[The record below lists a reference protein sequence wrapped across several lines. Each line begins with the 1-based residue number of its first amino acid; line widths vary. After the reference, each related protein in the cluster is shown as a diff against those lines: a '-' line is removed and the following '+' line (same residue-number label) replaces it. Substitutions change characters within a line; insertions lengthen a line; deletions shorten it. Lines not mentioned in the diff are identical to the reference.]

1 MPGST
6 PFRLN
11 RSGLLLALISTA
23 FAGQVQAAAGRVE
36 FAIGPATVVGTDG
49 RTRPAAR
56 GTELDTGDTVQT
68 NNGRVQVRMTDGAY
82 ISLQPNTEFGIK
94 NYKFAGKA
102 DGSENALY
110 SLFKGAMR
118 TVTGLI
124 GRTNRNRYQV
134 ATPTATVG
142 IRGTGGLIQVQND
155 GSTLVQG
162 TSGIWFLAN
171 PAGTID
177 IPAGVAGIAP
187 VDPKLPPKET
197 LQIPT
202 AGPSPLPA
210 LIEFV
215 QGEERET
222 DGENV
227 IAAAPAP
234 GETKLSGLAVV
245 NAFGYAGPPSF
256 PGIASG
262 ASAIAKFNAGG
273 QMTEVTVNSTTFS
286 LASGS
291 HADFGTD
298 SILTWGRWIGP
309 VSIVGSWCEGTC
321 SGTNYTQDQGLH
333 YVVGVPTP
341 SMPLTGTANYT
352 LTGATQPTY
361 IDGRT
366 APGTLTTGSLA
377 VDFAGLTVITAL
389 DVAMPDTSYSIR
401 GVSLISSGTAF
412 FFGNAPGTLTC
423 SGGSGCTA
431 RVDGFFA
438 GASAERAG
446 LGYHVR
452 DSIGGDIVGAA
463 AFQKQ

>member
-68 NNGRVQVRMTDGAY
+68 NNGRVQVRMTDGAF

-94 NYKFAGKA
+94 EYKFSGKA

-124 GRTNRNRYQV
+124 GRSNRNRYQV

-177 IPAGVAGIAP
+177 VPAGVAGIAP

-197 LQIPT
+197 IQIPT

-215 QGEERET
+215 QGEEREA

-227 IAAAPAP
+227 IAAPAP

-245 NAFGYAGPPSF
+245 NAFGYAGPPAF

-262 ASAIAKFNAGG
+262 GSANATFNAGG
-273 QMTEVTVNSTTFS
+273 QMTEVTVNNTTFS
-286 LASGS
+286 LGSGS

-298 SILTWGRWIGP
+298 SILTWGRWVGP
-309 VSIVGSWCEGTC
+309 VSIVGSWCKGTC
-321 SGTNYTQDQGLH
+321 QNTTYTANQGLH
-333 YVVGVPTP
+333 YVVGMPTA
-341 SMPLTGTANYT
+341 SMPLSGSATYN
-352 LTGATQPTY
+352 LLGATRPTY
-361 IDGRT
+361 LDSSQP
-366 APGTLTTGSLA
+366 PGTLTGSLS
-377 VDFAGLTVITAL
+377 VDFQALTVSTNLNVVMIDA
-389 DVAMPDTSYSIR
+389 SYAIR
-401 GVSLISSGTAF
+401 GNSFIACSSAF
-412 FFGNAPGTLTC
+412 FFGNTGNGLSCTGGVSNC
-423 SGGSGCTA
+423 SA
-431 RVDGFFA
+431 RVEGFFA

-446 LGYHVR
+446 LGYHVN
-452 DSIGGDIVGAA
+452 DFVSNKDVVGSA
-463 AFQKQ
+463 AFTK